1 MDRIAITLKD
11 LDSLVRLVGELT
23 APANSSPGCEQ
34 MLISVRRLVPFE
46 HCIVLHER
54 RSPKGV
60 KTYRQEYAARSAVGH
75 PVRVCSGLEMF
86 SIGHYV
92 EQMSRTNRLDNA
104 FSWACAPGSGGGTPA
119 AGASLTARLACCSGI
134 GGLVSAPDQST
145 ESATLLLLLLQPD
158 EACVTKYVAVMNAVM
173 RPLHASLQKSEDFPA
188 DGPIF
193 GALTVQEAKVM
204 RWVVEGKTSWEVGMI
219 LSISER
225 TVKFHLANI
234 YAKLKVV
241 NRVQAVSLV
250 SRANKSMFGEAALAT
265 A

>member
-23 APANSSPGCEQ
+23 APVNSSPGCEQ

-86 SIGHYV
+86 TIGHYV
-92 EQMSRTNRLDNA
+92 EQMSRTNRLENA
-104 FSWACAPGSGGGTPA
+104 FSWACPPGSGGGTPA
-119 AGASLTARLACCSGI
+119 AGANLSARLAACSGI
-134 GGLVSAPDQST
+134 GGLVGASDQTS
-145 ESATLLLLLLQPD
+145 ESATLLLLLQPAED
-158 EACVTKYVAVMNAVM
+158 SVAKYVAVMNAVM
-173 RPLHASLQKSEDFPA
+173 RPLHASLQKSDDFPA

-193 GALTVQEAKVM
+193 GALTAQEAKVM

-250 SRANKSMFGEAALAT
+250 SRANKSMYAEPALAP